1 MYYIIQRLSVV
12 IIVIAIIIVV
22 KKVKKKA
29 FRIALVICVTLG
41 ISASSLFGGALLRFQ
56 TPEDAVR
63 FLSTGRVVG
72 FVEGEDSCMV
82 ITQVNET
89 DYQNDYLMKAGNEY
103 RILNFFE
110 YKEQTIYTDNGIPVV
125 ISSIKGTAD
134 HYATSLYSEV
144 FGSGMKDSNGTVF
157 QVITNDAGSEFGVVS
172 AYAYVGHID
181 ENYEVYLTS
190 DS

>member
-12 IIVIAIIIVV
+12 IIGVAIIIVV

-41 ISASSLFGGALLRFQ
+41 ISACSLFGGALLRFQ

-63 FLSTGRVVG
+63 FLSTGKIVG

-82 ITQVNET
+82 ITQVNKT
-89 DYQNDYLMKAGNEY
+89 DYQNEFLMKAGNEY
-103 RILNFFE
+103 RILDFFE
-110 YKEQTIYTDNGIPVV
+110 YKERTVYTDNGIPVV

-157 QVITNDAGSEFGVVS
+157 QVITNDAGREFGIVS
-172 AYAYVGHID
+172 TYAYVGHID
-181 ENYEVYLTS
+181 ENYKVYLTS
-190 DS
+190 NS

>member
-12 IIVIAIIIVV
+12 IIGVAIIIVV

-41 ISASSLFGGALLRFQ
+41 ISACSLFGGALLRFQ

-63 FLSTGRVVG
+63 FLSTGKIVG

-82 ITQVNET
+82 ITQVNKT
-89 DYQNDYLMKAGNEY
+89 DYQNEFLMKAGNEY
-103 RILNFFE
+103 RILDFFE
-110 YKEQTIYTDNGIPVV
+110 YKEQTVYTDNGIPVV

-157 QVITNDAGSEFGVVS
+157 QVITNDAGREFGIVS
-172 AYAYVGHID
+172 TYAYVGHID
-181 ENYEVYLTS
+181 ENYKVYLTS
-190 DS
+190 NS